1 MSNDNNEGGK
11 NGLTG
16 PDKAA
21 MFLLTMGEAY
31 ASEVF
36 KRMTNH
42 EIKKIASAMSRIG
55 EIQPEELN
63 QISREFVDSFEGE
76 AKLVVE
82 SDAFLKNVIERT
94 LDPERAQMILKDIE
108 DRKRDKPFV
117 WSRDV
122 NITALAATL
131 RTEHPQT
138 VAMVMAHLPPEIAG
152 DVMVTFPA
160 ELKGDIAMRVAK
172 LGQVPDE
179 IVRDVDGAL
188 KAEMKNMLTS
198 GGKAGG
204 LQVLVDILNGVDK
217 ATEETIMEMLDEED
231 SEMAGSVRDMMFVFE
246 DMAGVDDRGM
256 REILKK
262 VEGAQLTLALKTAS
276 EEMKNKIL
284 GNLSARA
291 AEMIVEDLEVMGPV
305 KLSEVEEAQ
314 QAIVQAAK
322 ELEADGTITLGGK
335 GKDDVL
341 V

>member
-1 MSNDNNEGGK
+1 MNDNNEGGK
-11 NGLTG
+11 GGLTG

-42 EIKKIASAMSRIG
+42 QIKKIAAAMSKIG
-55 EIQPEELN
+55 EIKPEDLAL
-63 QISREFVDSFEGE
+63 ISQEFVDYFEGE

-94 LDPERAQMILKDIE
+94 LDPERAEMILKDIE
-108 DRKRDKPFV
+108 DRKRDKPFI

-122 NITALAATL
+122 NITALASTL

-231 SEMAGSVRDMMFVFE
+231 TEMAGNVRDMMFVFE